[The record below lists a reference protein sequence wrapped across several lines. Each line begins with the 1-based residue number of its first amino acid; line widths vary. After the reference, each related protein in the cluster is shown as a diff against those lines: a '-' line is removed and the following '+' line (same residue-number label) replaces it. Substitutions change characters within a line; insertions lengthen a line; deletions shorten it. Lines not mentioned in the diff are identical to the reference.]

1 MIETYVLIG
10 IVVLISG
17 LSELEKHRASR
28 REKDYLRMIVSLQN
42 KLAAKDLAG
51 FLALE
56 QNDRIKPEA
65 QQNTGQPQVT
75 REDLFDAMNYG
86 NINGS

>member
-10 IVVLISG
+10 IVLLVTVI
-17 LSELEKHRASR
+17 SELEKHRAVK
-28 REKDYLRMIVSLQN
+28 RERDYLRMIVTLQN
-42 KLAAKDLAG
+42 KLSAKDLSG

-56 QNDRIKPEA
+56 QNDRAKEQKQEQA
-65 QQNTGQPQVT
+65 LQREVT
-75 REDLFDAMNYG
+75 REDLFDSMNYG